1 MATGTITLTVTGS
14 NKDRVDAQI
23 YYSYTSGT
31 GSTSLTC
38 TLRTRLKSGMT
49 ASTYDNQATWSM
61 TINGTKYTTGSPG
74 SINYKTNGENW
85 QNLITKTVTIS
96 HTAAKSITVS
106 GEFDINSSYISGA
119 SGSGTI
125 TLPATTLPVTF
136 NGNTVNK
143 ITFNGQAVT
152 HLVFNGTT
160 IF

>member
-1 MATGTITLTVTGS
+1 MATGTITLTVSGS

-23 YYSYTSGT
+23 YYSYTSGA

-38 TLRTRLKSGMT
+38 TLRTRLKSGQT

-74 SINYKTNGENW
+74 AINYKTNGTSW
-85 QNLITKTVTIS
+85 QNLISKTVTIS
-96 HTAAKSITVS
+96 HTAAKTITVS

-125 TLPATTLPVTF
+125 ALPATTLPIKFNESAVT
-136 NGNTVNK
+136 NIV
-143 ITFNGQAVT
+143 FNGQAVS
-152 HLVFNGTT
+152 HLIFNGTQ